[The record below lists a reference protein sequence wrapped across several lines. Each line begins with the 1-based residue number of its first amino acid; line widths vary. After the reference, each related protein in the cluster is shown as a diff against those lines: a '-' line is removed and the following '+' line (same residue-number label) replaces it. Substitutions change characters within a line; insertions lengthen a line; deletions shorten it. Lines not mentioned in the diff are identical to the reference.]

1 MSHCGDCQNCG
12 PVATVDPLKA
22 YAGAPSVALVGAPNS
37 GKTTLFNR
45 LTGMRQKV
53 ANFPGVTVEQHS
65 GIAKL
70 PDGRTVRVV
79 DLPGLYSLE
88 PRSEDEQIA
97 HDVLTGE
104 AGNEK
109 PGAALLVLD
118 STNLGRNLVLAAPVL
133 SLGIPVLVVLNFA
146 DDLRERSGSIDTV
159 ALSAQLGAPVALV
172 SARSGDG
179 LEEIT
184 KFLAGAMA
192 KPKPV
197 ELPVLQNVPQCRQWA
212 GKVGAN
218 AGYRAPVASKWTRR
232 LDSVFLHPVFGPLV
246 FLAVVVA
253 VFQII
258 FSVAAP
264 LPDLVTNAFNASG
277 AWIAGHLPESLF
289 RTILIVG
296 VWRGVGSVVQFLPQ
310 ILLLFLFIGLLED
323 SGYLARAAVIA
334 DRTMARVGL
343 QGKSFIPLLSAY
355 GCAVPAIMSARTIEN
370 KRDRLVTIFIAP
382 LMTCSARMQVYS
394 LLILAFI
401 PATGLLGPLL
411 GMRTAVMLGLYLLGF
426 VAAVATAWV
435 LKSTVLKSTPTPFL
449 LEMPSYRMPA
459 PRSLALRL
467 YDRAF
472 VFLKQAG
479 TVILLVTVVLCLL
492 LNLPYTNGKP
502 PAIEN
507 SVVGMVG
514 RAIEPAIQP
523 LGFNWKVGIGLV
535 TSLAAR
541 ETMVSTMGEIYGSG
555 QESTSPD
562 LHAALRND
570 LSVAGAIA
578 LLVFFAFALQCTS
591 TIAIVRRETGG
602 WKWPI
607 IQFVYMGALAYGG
620 AFVAY
625 HLVR

>member
-12 PVATVDPLKA
+12 SVATAELPKSL
-22 YAGAPSVALVGAPNS
+22 AGAPSVALVGAPNS

-45 LTGMRQKV
+45 LTGLRQKV

-65 GIAKL
+65 GVAKL
-70 PDGRTVRVV
+70 PDGRSLRVI
-79 DLPGLYSLE
+79 DLPGLYSLD

-97 HDVLTGE
+97 HDVLKGV
-104 AGNEK
+104 AGNT
-109 PGAALLVLD
+109 PPNAILLVLD

-146 DDLRERSGSIDTV
+146 DDLEERAGSIDAA
-159 ALSAQLGAPVALV
+159 ALSGQLGAPVALI
-172 SARSGDG
+172 SARRGDG
-179 LEEIT
+179 MDQVT
-184 KFLAGAMA
+184 AFLAGAM
-192 KPKPV
+192 PKPSPV
-197 ELPVLQNVPQCRQWA
+197 LLPVLQSVPQCRQWA
-212 GKVGAN
+212 GKVGEN
-218 AGYRAPVASKWTRR
+218 AGYRPPAASRSTRR
-232 LDSVFLHPVFGPLV
+232 LDAIFLHPVWGPVV
-246 FLAVVVA
+246 FVVVVVA

-258 FSVAAP
+258 FSLAAP
-264 LPDLVTNAFNASG
+264 LPDLVKAGFDWSG
-277 AWIAGHLPESLF
+277 AWISGHMSESLL
-289 RTILIVG
+289 RTLLVVG
-296 VWRGVGSVVQFLPQ
+296 VWKGVGSVVQFLPQ
-310 ILLLFLFIGLLED
+310 ILLLFLFIGILED

-382 LMTCSARMQVYS
+382 LMTCSARMQVYG

-401 PATGLLGPLL
+401 PARNLLGPLL

-426 VAAVATAWV
+426 VAAVATAWL
-435 LKSTVLKSTPTPFL
+435 LKSTVMRSTPTPFL
-449 LEMPSYRMPA
+449 MEMPSYRMPSY
-459 PRSLALRL
+459 RSLGLRL
-467 YDRAF
+467 YDRAM

-479 TVILLVTVVLCLL
+479 TVILLVTVVVCLL
-492 LNLPYTNGKP
+492 LNLPYSNGKP
-502 PAIEN
+502 PKIEN
-507 SVVGMVG
+507 SFVGMAG
-514 RAIEPAIQP
+514 HAIEPVIQP

-535 TSLAAR
+535 TSLVAR
-541 ETMVSTMGEIYGSG
+541 ETMVSTMGTIYGSG
-555 QESTSPD
+555 EESTSPD

-570 LSVAGAIA
+570 LSLGGAVA

-607 IQFVYMGALAYGG
+607 AQFIYMGVLAYGG
-620 AFVAY
+620 AFVAF
-625 HLVR
+625 HLFS